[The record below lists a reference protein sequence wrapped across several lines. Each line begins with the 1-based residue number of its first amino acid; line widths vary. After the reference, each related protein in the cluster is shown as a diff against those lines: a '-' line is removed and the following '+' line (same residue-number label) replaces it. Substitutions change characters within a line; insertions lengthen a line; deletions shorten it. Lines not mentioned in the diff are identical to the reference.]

1 MNPVHAT
8 ILVVF
13 CPSKFVEAAVLHD
26 VALEFET
33 NTQLCEKFPDR
44 RLSPDRLQV
53 FRDTALE
60 RTRKIR
66 QALFVSI
73 LVTIATIAVGWLI
86 GLTLRKAF
94 GPAPS
99 FLLSVLQIMGAGTIL
114 GATLA
119 EIGRQIESWGGKTL
133 PEKVNLWLF
142 RALYVL
148 GTFVFVL
155 SLGWSS

>member
-94 GPAPS
+94 WALRRPFYSRFCKLWVQARYS
-99 FLLSVLQIMGAGTIL
+99 VQRLL
-114 GATLA
+114 
-119 EIGRQIESWGGKTL
+119 R
-133 PEKVNLWLF
+133 
-142 RALYVL
+142 
-148 GTFVFVL
+148 
-155 SLGWSS
+155 